1 MNKYEKKSF
10 IQIFLGY
17 FISVGIF
24 VLILGYL
31 YFIQH
36 KTFILQNTA
45 MQMHQYILKLKQ
57 SKFTYEKIGYR
68 YDMVDF
74 IKVKK
79 QLPIKDDEV
88 YYKAFTNN
96 LVIYIDAPLVDNQI
110 KKLKTYV
117 ITAQLIL
124 LLIFAFISYILARKS
139 LQPMIEAFNHLDNF
153 TKDLIHDLNTPVTSI
168 LLNTK
173 MLKKDAQDSTI
184 KKINRIENSAKNISS
199 LYANLEILLNGAK
212 LKKENIDIS
221 NIIEDITSEY
231 KVIYPH
237 IEFNNKIKNSI
248 VSTNK
253 IALKRILDNIIS
265 NACKYSTKEN
275 PYINI
280 EFKDNTLYIKDNGK
294 GIKYPKKIFQ
304 RNYKEDDNGYGIGMH
319 IVYKLCND
327 LNHTIDIK
335 SVQYKGTE
343 VSISFE

>member
-1 MNKYEKKSF
+1 MNNYQRQSF
-10 IQIFLGY
+10 LKIFLGY

-24 VLILGYL
+24 IVILGYL

-45 MQMHQYILKLKQ
+45 MQMHQYILKLKET
-57 SKFTYEKIGYR
+57 KFTYEKIAYS
-68 YDMVDF
+68 YDIVDY

-79 QLPIKDDEV
+79 QLPIKDDDV

-96 LVIYIDAPLVDNQI
+96 LVIYVDSYLIDNQI

-117 ITAQLIL
+117 ILFQLFL
-124 LLIFAFISYILARKS
+124 LFIFAFISYILAKKS
-139 LQPMIEAFNHLDNF
+139 LQPMIDAFNHLDNF

-173 MLKKDAQDSTI
+173 MLKKESNDKTI

-199 LYANLEILLNGAK
+199 LYANLEILLNGSK
-212 LKKENIDIS
+212 LGIKEFDLS
-221 NIIEDITSEY
+221 YIIEDLISEY
-231 KVIYPH
+231 KIIYPH
-237 IEFNNKIKNSI
+237 INIEFKIKNIIINS
-248 VSTNK
+248 NE
-253 IALKRILDNIIS
+253 IAIKRILDNIIS
-265 NACKYSTKEN
+265 NACKYSSINN
-275 PYINI
+275 PYIKIN
-280 EFKDNTLYIKDNGK
+280 FRNNTLYIKDNGK

-327 LNHTIDIK
+327 LNHSIDIQ
-335 SVQYKGTE
+335 SVQYEGTC
-343 VSISFE
+343 VSISF

>member
-24 VLILGYL
+24 VIILGYL
-31 YFIQH
+31 YFKQH
-36 KTFILQNTA
+36 HTIILQNTA
-45 MQMHQYILKLKQ
+45 MQMHQYILKQ
-57 SKFTYEKIGYR
+57 RETKFTYEKLGYR

-74 IKVKK
+74 IKVKR
-79 QLPIKDDEV
+79 QLPIKDDDV

-110 KKLKTYV
+110 KKLKIYV

-124 LLIFAFISYILARKS
+124 LLIFAFISYMLARKS
-139 LQPMIEAFNHLDNF
+139 LQPMIEAFDHLDNF

-173 MLKKDAQDSTI
+173 MLKKDAKDSTI

-212 LKKENIDIS
+212 LKKENVNIS
-221 NIIEDITSEY
+221 NIIEELVTEY
-231 KVIYPH
+231 KLIYPNIDFIYK
-237 IEFNNKIKNSI
+237 IENNNI
-248 VSTNK
+248 STNK

-265 NACKYSTKEN
+265 NACKYSTKEK

-280 EFKDNTLYIKDNGK
+280 EFKNNTLYIKDNGK
-294 GIKYPKKIFQ
+294 GIKYPQKIFQ
-304 RNYKEDDNGYGIGMH
+304 RNYKEDDTGYGIGMH

-327 LNHTIDIK
+327 LNHNIDIQ
-335 SVQYKGTE
+335 STQYKGTQ
-343 VSISFE
+343 VSITFV